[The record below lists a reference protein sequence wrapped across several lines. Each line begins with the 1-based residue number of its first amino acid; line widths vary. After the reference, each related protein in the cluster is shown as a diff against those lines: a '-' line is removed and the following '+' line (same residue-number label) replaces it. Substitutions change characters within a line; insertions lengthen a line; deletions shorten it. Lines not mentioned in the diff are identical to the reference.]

1 MVAQCLIFFLGG
13 LNTVAGTA
21 CFMFHELA
29 LNPDIQ
35 DKLFAEINTVK
46 KELNGSPLSYETISK
61 MKYLDMVVCETLRR
75 WCPIPF
81 LERTC
86 NRPYVLESNEDK
98 LELQVGDGI
107 FVPTYAL
114 HMDEKYFKKPIKF
127 DPERF
132 SDDNKGSIQTGTYLP
147 FGIGPRKFCSKLL
160 TLRVFEITLI
170 LHEKYAHLP
179 IDSPLTLFEIR
190 ILTKLLSFKQVTAS
204 DLDLR

>member
-13 LNTVAGTA
+13 LNTVSGTA

-35 DKLFAEINTVK
+35 DKLFAEINAVK
-46 KELNGSPLSYETISK
+46 KELNGSPLTYELISK

-86 NRPYVLESNEDK
+86 NRPYVLENTEGNV
-98 LELQVGDGI
+98 ELQVGDGI
-107 FVPTYAL
+107 FVPMYAL
-114 HMDEKYFKKPIKF
+114 HMDEKYFPKPIKF

-132 SDDNKGSIQTGTYLP
+132 NDENKGSIETGTYLP
-147 FGIGPRKFCSKLL
+147 FGIGPRKFYLKL
-160 TLRVFEITLI
+160 TMCHQSSFLI
-170 LHEKYAHLP
+170 
-179 IDSPLTLFEIR
+179 
-190 ILTKLLSFKQVTAS
+190 ILIM
-204 DLDLR
+204 R